1 MNVTL
6 TFNEVTPDGIFM
18 SVADETNQNLT
29 KAQRELLQW
38 HWKLS
43 HLRFQWLQG
52 LMRPKNLK
60 LMRHFDD
67 SELLAP
73 VIETKTPTA
82 WSCTAPL
89 CAMCQL
95 SQMNRIG
102 AGMSIKKKKSEKYM
116 ELKKDHLQPGQ
127 VILIDQYVS
136 STQGQLPDTHGKEKQ
151 DDKYS
156 GGMLIVDHASRVI
169 FL

>member
-6 TFNEVTPDGIFM
+6 AFNEVTPDGIFM
-18 SVADETNQNLT
+18 SVVDETNQNLM

-43 HLRFQWLQG
+43 HLGYQWLQG
-52 LMRPKNLK
+52 LMRPKNPK

-82 WSCTAPL
+82 WSCAAPL
-89 CAMCQL
+89 CVACQVG
-95 SQMNRIG
+95 QMNQIG
-102 AGMSIKKKKSEKYM
+102 VGTSVEKKKSEKNM
-116 ELKKDHLQPGQ
+116 KLKKDHLQPGQ
-127 VILIDQYVS
+127 VVSINQYVS
-136 STQGQLPDTHGKEKQ
+136 ST
-151 DDKYS
+151 
-156 GGMLIVDHASRVI
+156 
-169 FL
+169 